1 MDHPTDTIKAAPCSF
16 SNRGDAFSRFS
27 GLPFFG
33 RSTMICD
40 RGHRN
45 PPHHG
50 ASLPRTESLG
60 VCLGKNQSLTHRLGA
75 SWRVASGL
83 PACQRVSATPV

>member
-50 ASLPRTESLG
+50 ASLPRTGSLG
-60 VCLGKNQSLTHRLGA
+60 ACLRQKQPLAHRLGA

>member
-60 VCLGKNQSLTHRLGA
+60 VCSGKNQSLAYRLGA
-75 SWRVASGL
+75 PWRVASGL